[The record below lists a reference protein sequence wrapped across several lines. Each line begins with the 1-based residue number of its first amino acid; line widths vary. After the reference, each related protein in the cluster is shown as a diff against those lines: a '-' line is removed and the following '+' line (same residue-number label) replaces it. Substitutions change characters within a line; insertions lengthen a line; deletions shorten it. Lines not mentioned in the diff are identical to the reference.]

1 MFGRFRQHHAQRN
14 HIFERIVHAHVE
26 CAHIAFSHHDV
37 IAAGGVGRGGHIHA
51 EVFAAFGQALAD
63 VVGDISRHKGQRPDI
78 GLRKRHQHGRFK
90 RLARIGKQRFRH
102 FFHTGINRFHHRNAP
117 EQRIPGGDDAPA
129 EHIGAKQAGYKQ
141 HQHGHNHAQAGN
153 IEANQMHRL
162 PMLGQQV
169 NQLVGGGNDI
179 GDHPQGY
186 RYRQPHQNAGDKVFF
201 QRLAYAAAVGRVFCH
216 ELLNL
221 LYCCPNGA
229 LYALGRQETSV
240 FQRCGAHLKKQSREP
255 GGLMPSECFFCTN
268 GHGCS
273 DISFMSGI
281 LFLSM

>member
-1 MFGRFRQHHAQRN
+1 
-14 HIFERIVHAHVE
+14 
-26 CAHIAFSHHDV
+26 
-37 IAAGGVGRGGHIHA
+37 
-51 EVFAAFGQALAD
+51 
-63 VVGDISRHKGQRPDI
+63 
-78 GLRKRHQHGRFK
+78 
-90 RLARIGKQRFRH
+90 
-102 FFHTGINRFHHRNAP
+102 
-117 EQRIPGGDDAPA
+117 
-129 EHIGAKQAGYKQ
+129 
-141 HQHGHNHAQAGN
+141 
-153 IEANQMHRL
+153 
-162 PMLGQQV
+162 MLGQQV
-169 NQLVGGGNDI
+169 NQLVGCGNDI

-186 RYRQPHQNAGDKVFF
+186 RYRQPHQNAGDEVFF

-281 LFLSM
+281 LFLSMQMQSKNRSKIGHLARLFALQARFCPQILRADEM